1 MIERPMYF
9 GPEQNLLGILTSP
22 GRPEPDAPAVILLNA
37 GLLHRVGPNRLN
49 VRLARHLAGT
59 GITAFRFDISGIGDS
74 GLGEGEVGIDR
85 ARRDTAAAMDEVHRV
100 TGVDRFVLIGLCTGA
115 FNAFRVALVD
125 ERVAGCVLIDGY
137 GYPTARSRLRHYRS
151 RILDPERWAGFV
163 RRRLGR
169 EDGVG
174 GPGGEDLVVYETE
187 VVPKE
192 RFGAEL
198 ASLIERDVA
207 LMMVYTE
214 FGPLPVNYP
223 GQLRDAFPQIEL
235 DRCVDV
241 VWYPQT
247 DHTFTLP
254 GNRRRL
260 VEDVETW
267 LARLVPAHVATTRL
281 AGEGGG
287 A

>member
-1 MIERPMYF
+1 MTERPMYF

-22 GRPEPDAPAVILLNA
+22 ERPLAGAPAVVLLNA

-49 VRLARHLAGT
+49 VTLARHLAGI
-59 GITAFRFDISGIGDS
+59 GITAFRFDLSGIGDS

-85 ARRDTAAAMDEVHRV
+85 ARRDAAAAMDEVHRS
-100 TGVDRFVLIGLCTGA
+100 TGIDRFVLVGLCTGA
-115 FNAFRVALVD
+115 FNAFRVALAD

-151 RILDPERWAGFV
+151 RILDPDRWAGFV

-169 EDGVG
+169 GDQVDDAG
-174 GPGGEDLVVYETE
+174 GTDLVVYETE

-192 RFGAEL
+192 RFGSEL
-198 ASLIERDVA
+198 ASLVERDVA

-223 GQLRDAFPQIEL
+223 GQLRDAFPDVDL
-235 DRCVDV
+235 DRGVDV

-260 VEDVETW
+260 VDDIETW
-267 LARLVPAHVATTRL
+267 LTRLVATQAATARS
-281 AGEGGG
+281 AGEGGRV
-287 A
+287 